1 MKKAIV
7 LGADNGYLNK
17 LETTIKSVCTHNRN
31 LKFYIFNDDL
41 PSEWFQVMNRRLK
54 VIDSEI
60 VNVKISNHQLKG
72 YHLPI
77 AYLSYA
83 TFFRYF
89 IADFVVEEKALYL
102 DSDIVVTHSLD
113 ELFQEELGDYWIAGV
128 RDYFIKGYESRFNA
142 GMMLINVS
150 KWKRENL
157 SVKLIELTNQHHQDV
172 FGDQGILNM
181 VFGENWKKLDRKY
194 NFMVGLDSLIHIAV
208 ETTPEALSSWYN
220 SALPDDVL
228 PYIIHYTGE
237 KPWLPLSQN
246 RYRDIWWF
254 YYSLEWSDIVM
265 RKADFK
271 KGLNSL
277 IEAPLYHTAI
287 FTNTCHIEHLE
298 YLIRELPQVHFSIL
312 AHTGFASEI
321 VDLQRYLNVRIL
333 PSFNPMNF
341 KKVLEKID
349 FYLDINHENE
359 IANIIEEVYQI
370 GKPILSFDNTC
381 HNVEKASFICESKRP
396 EKMVY
401 TIKELL
407 NSDRY

>member
-1 MKKAIV
+1 MEKKVIV
-7 LGADNGYLNK
+7 LGADNGYQDK
-17 LETTIKSVCTHNRN
+17 LETTIKSICAHNRG
-31 LKFYIFNDDL
+31 LKFYVFNDDIS
-41 PSEWFQVMNRRLK
+41 SEWFQLMSKRLEPLLY
-54 VIDSEI
+54 EI
-60 VNVKISNHQLKG
+60 VNVKISGNSLRD
-72 YHLPI
+72 YHLPLPH
-77 AYLSYA
+77 LSYA

-89 IADFVVEEKALYL
+89 IPQFVKEEKALYL
-102 DSDIVVTHSLD
+102 DSDIIVRGDIEELFLTDMTDIPIKAVQD
-113 ELFQEELGDYWIAGV
+113 ELV
-128 RDYFIKGYESRFNA
+128 PSTFNA
-142 GMMLINVS
+142 GVMLINVEL
-150 KWKRENL
+150 WRTEG
-157 SVKLIELTNQHHQDV
+157 VTDKLIVLTNEFHDSS
-172 FGDQGILNM
+172 FGDQGILNRL
-181 VFGENWKKLDRKY
+181 FENRWQNLNSSY
-194 NFMVGLDSLIHIAV
+194 NFMVGMDTVARNYQIENWYIDSLKLE
-208 ETTPEALSSWYN
+208 ETAK
-220 SALPDDVL
+220 
-228 PYIIHYTGE
+228 IIHFTGE
-237 KPWLPLSQN
+237 KPWYQVNLN
-246 RYRDIWWF
+246 RFREEWWF

-312 AHTGFASEI
+312 ANTGFASEI
-321 VDLQRYLNVRIL
+321 VDLQRYLNVQIL

-341 KKVLEKID
+341 IKVLEKID

-396 EKMVY
+396 EKMVD